1 MPKAG
6 HKFRYSFPI
15 IGSLV
20 KRTYSIASSA
30 QIQHMF
36 SRRKTAMK
44 PVWSWNIWERSF
56 SADDVELH
64 QWMLQT
70 TWTCLIHLIPWKPMP
85 LPTLNHS
92 SRVTQCATRALT
104 FLACAQTIVFSS
116 FHLVELTTPD
126 HWHES
131 HHFPGIQWFIGVVQ
145 PWIQNSAK
153 SDLSPSSQLGFQN
166 HRTTEPTWAFPSLG
180 EAWDVPHNWSM
191 DWDINHHKLYLEA
204 CVYSQ
209 RTINNRPGGYSDL
222 KPNVY
227 FILAGPCGLQLH
239 VCKEFDQ
246 IPFSK
251 CLKPA
256 FWVILFWYMHAL
268 LTNVFFSE
276 HFHPKASLC
285 NCRPVAWNKCFFW
298 THCHC
303 HCCAYCISNG
313 LAFGL
318 CKTIFTRSTQTT

>member
-1 MPKAG
+1 MS
-6 HKFRYSFPI
+6 RI
-15 IGSLV
+15 ISQEFNDLLEW
-20 KRTYSIASSA
+20 
-30 QIQHMF
+30 F
-36 SRRKTAMK
+36 SHEFKTQQNPTCHHHPSWFSK
-44 PVWSWNIWERSF
+44 IIEPQNQLELSPVWEKP
-56 SADDVELH
+56 E
-64 QWMLQT
+64 
-70 TWTCLIHLIPWKPMP
+70 TCL
-85 LPTLNHS
+85 
-92 SRVTQCATRALT
+92 
-104 FLACAQTIVFSS
+104 TIEVW
-116 FHLVELTTPD
+116 T
-126 HWHES
+126 
-131 HHFPGIQWFIGVVQ
+131 G
-145 PWIQNSAK
+145 
-153 SDLSPSSQLGFQN
+153 
-166 HRTTEPTWAFPSLG
+166 
-180 EAWDVPHNWSM
+180 
-191 DWDINHHKLYLEA
+191 INHHKLYLEA